1 MLKGDFFMFT
11 KVLKLKKLSVNQL
24 CTVSVLTA
32 VTAVLSIISGYL
44 RVGSFGKISI
54 SFISVYISAAAFG
67 PFIGGLV
74 GGLADIIS
82 YAANPI
88 GVYLW
93 PLAFIEYAYGF
104 VFGLFFFRASCE
116 SAKAGYVK
124 ISFCVLLQFLANITL
139 KTFILM
145 KFGYAPSNY
154 TAAAIIRIPSC
165 LIASVLQFTIIS
177 AMEKALPSFLKIITK
192 NKM

>member
-1 MLKGDFFMFT
+1 MFT
-11 KVLKLKKLSVNQL
+11 KSLKLKKLNVNQL

-32 VTAVLSIISGYL
+32 VTAVLSVISGYL
-44 RVGSFGKISI
+44 RFGSFGKISI

-74 GGLADIIS
+74 GGFADIIS

-104 VFGLFFFRASCE
+104 IFGVFFFGSACGNNKVSCI
-116 SAKAGYVK
+116 KTVV
-124 ISFCVLLQFLANITL
+124 CVLVQFAANITL

-145 KFGYAPSNY
+145 KFGYAPSSY
-154 TAAAIIRIPSC
+154 AAAAIIRIPSC
-165 LIASVLQFTIIS
+165 LITALLQLVVIT
-177 AMEKALPSFLKIITK
+177 AMERTLPSILKVI
-192 NKM
+192 NKRKM

>member
-11 KVLKLKKLSVNQL
+11 KVLKLKRLSVNQL
-24 CTVSVLTA
+24 CMVSVLTA

-74 GGLADIIS
+74 GALADIIS

-104 VFGLFFFRASCE
+104 VFGLFFYRAS
-116 SAKAGYVK
+116 SGVKVGYVK
-124 ISFCVLLQFLANITL
+124 IAFCVLLQFVANITL

-145 KFGYAPSNY
+145 KFGYAPLNY

-165 LIASVLQFTIIS
+165 LIAAILQFTIIL
-177 AMEKALPSFLKIITK
+177 AMEKALPTFLKIITK

>member
-11 KVLKLKKLSVNQL
+11 KVLKLKRLSVNQL
-24 CTVSVLTA
+24 CMVSVLTA

-74 GGLADIIS
+74 GALADIIS

-104 VFGLFFFRASCE
+104 VFGLFFYRAS
-116 SAKAGYVK
+116 SGVKVGYVK
-124 ISFCVLLQFLANITL
+124 IAFCVLLQFVANITL

-145 KFGYAPSNY
+145 KFGCAPLNY

-165 LIASVLQFTIIS
+165 LIAAILQFTIIS
-177 AMEKALPSFLKIITK
+177 AMEKALPTFLKIITK